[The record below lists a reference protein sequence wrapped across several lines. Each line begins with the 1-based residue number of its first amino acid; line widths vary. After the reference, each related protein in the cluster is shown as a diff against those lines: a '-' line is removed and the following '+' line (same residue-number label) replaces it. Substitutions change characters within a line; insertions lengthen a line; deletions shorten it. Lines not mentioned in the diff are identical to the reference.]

1 VSTQP
6 HILLVMADQLAAC
19 ALSAYGNDVARA
31 PNLERLAGEGVVFE
45 RALCASPLCAPS
57 RASLMTG
64 LLPSRTGAFD
74 NAGEL
79 PAAVPT
85 FAHHLRAAG
94 YRTVLAGKMH
104 FIGPDQLHGFE
115 ERPVPDVYPA
125 GLDWIADWRLNDDER
140 LPWYH
145 DLGSVLRAGPVRA
158 TLQLAYDEEVASQAR
173 RAITETARNPSRPL
187 LLVAS
192 FTHPHDPY
200 EVPPEYW
207 ERYEG
212 VDIDVPAFH
221 DPPEPIDLPTR
232 RLRTMLESDRTPVAH
247 DRVLGARR
255 GYYGAISLLDD
266 HVGSLLTTLAQH
278 GLADDTVVVVTSDHG
293 DMLGERGLWYKMA
306 PFEGSIRVPLIFHAP
321 GRFPARRI
329 ARPVSLLD
337 LAPTLVD
344 LAQGT
349 PLNGLDGVSLAA
361 ALSNDNLP
369 ERDLPLEYLAEGVRA
384 PQVTLVRRELKLVR
398 GLGEPDLVYDV
409 ARDPWERENLAGDPD
424 RRDEVDSLAAAVAD
438 RWDLVQLDDEVRTS
452 QVRRRLVA
460 RSLATGE
467 LTRWDLGTS
476 DGPYIRTGDDFWETL
491 ERARRV

>member
-1 VSTQP
+1 MRSQP
-6 HILLVMADQLAAC
+6 HILLVMADQLAAS
-19 ALSAYGNDVARA
+19 ALSAYGNDVVRA
-31 PNLERLAGEGVVFE
+31 PNLARLADEGVVFE

-64 LLPSRTGAFD
+64 LLPSRAGAFD

-85 FAHHLRAAG
+85 FAHHLRDAG

-125 GLDWIADWRLNDDER
+125 GLDWVPDWRLGDGDR

-173 RAITETARNPSRPL
+173 RAIAETARDPSRPL

-200 EVPPEYW
+200 EVPAEYW
-207 ERYEG
+207 DRYDG
-212 VDIDVPAFH
+212 VEIDAPRFG
-221 DPPEPIDLPTR
+221 DPPEPADLPTL
-232 RLRTMLESDRTPVAH
+232 RLRTMLESDRVPVTRERA
-247 DRVLGARR
+247 LAARR
-255 GYYGAISLLDD
+255 GYYGAISLVDD
-266 HVGSLLTTLAQH
+266 HVATLLATLDEH
-278 GLADDTVVVVTSDHG
+278 GLADDTIVVVTSDHG

-306 PFEGSIRVPLIFHAP
+306 PFEGSIRVPLIVHAP
-321 GRFPARRI
+321 GRLPAARI

-344 LAQGT
+344 LAGGA
-349 PLNGLDGVSLAA
+349 PMHGLDGVSLAA
-361 ALSNDNLP
+361 ALSGGVVP
-369 ERDLPLEYLAEGVRA
+369 ERDVPLEYLAEGVRA
-384 PQVTLVRRELKLVR
+384 PQVTLVRGELKLVR
-398 GLGEPDLVYDV
+398 GLGEPDLVYDLG
-409 ARDPWERENLAGDPD
+409 RDPGERESLAGHTDL
-424 RRDEVDSLAAAVAD
+424 RDEIESLAAAVDA
-438 RWDLVQLDDEVRTS
+438 RWDLDELDRDVRSS
-452 QVRRRLVA
+452 QERRRLVA

-467 LTRWDLGTS
+467 VTRWDLSTA
-476 DGPYIRTGDDFWETL
+476 DGPYIRTGDDFWATL